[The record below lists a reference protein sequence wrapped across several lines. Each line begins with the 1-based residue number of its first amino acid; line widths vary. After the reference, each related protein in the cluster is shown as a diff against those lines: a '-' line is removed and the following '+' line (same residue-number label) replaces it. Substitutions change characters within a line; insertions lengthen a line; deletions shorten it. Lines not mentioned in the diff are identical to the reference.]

1 MLSDPAAAAWVAAG
15 RPAVDAPA
23 PTPGQCGRCGVHG
36 PTVTSSRIVSE
47 RFTEFDTWPFG
58 SRRLCVPCA
67 WAYSHKLA
75 AQPAMLI
82 TTITTIEYA
91 NGADLGPALTKG
103 ALQTTE
109 AVMVPGRQRR
119 RHVLPNMQW
128 GHLSTDRVAI
138 AWDETAARRLADQVW
153 LRVTIGAAWTQ
164 LAAPTPPASLLI
176 AQPSE
181 VWPRIIAAWESL
193 QVWRAIPSLWAA
205 TSILSNQPRG

>member
-1 MLSDPAAAAWVAAG
+1 MT
-15 RPAVDAPA
+15 APA
-23 PTPGQCGRCGVHG
+23 PTAGQCGRCGAHG

-75 AQPAMLI
+75 TQPAMLI
-82 TTITTIEYA
+82 TTTTTTQYA
-91 NGADLGPALTKG
+91 NGADLAPALTKG
-103 ALQTTE
+103 ALQSTE

-119 RHVLPNMQW
+119 RHVLPTTRW
-128 GHLSTDRVAI
+128 GHLNTDRVAI
-138 AWDETAARRLADQVW
+138 PWDETAARRLTDQVW

-164 LAAPTPPASLLI
+164 LAAPAPPASLLT
-176 AQPSE
+176 AQPGE
-181 VWPRIIAAWESL
+181 VWPRIVAAWESL
-193 QVWRAIPSLWAA
+193 QVWRTIPPLWAA